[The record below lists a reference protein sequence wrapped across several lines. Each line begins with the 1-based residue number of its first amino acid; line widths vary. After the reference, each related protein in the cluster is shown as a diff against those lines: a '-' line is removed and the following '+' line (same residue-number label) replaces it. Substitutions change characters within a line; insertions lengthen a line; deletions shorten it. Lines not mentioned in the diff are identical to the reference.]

1 MVSPLPRVVLVLL
14 VPLALGACN
23 QTSAPPAASA
33 PAGTSSS
40 GTPTVSSNVTPSGF
54 HLPKKT
60 KCSGSVNRF
69 RALMDNDLAT
79 GHVARSVYDQ
89 ITKEIDSAAA
99 LCSAGNDAGA
109 RSAISASRA
118 RHGYPAG

>member
-54 HLPKKT
+54 RLPEGAG
-60 KCSGSVNRF
+60 CSGSVNRF

-79 GHVARSVYDQ
+79 GHVAR
-89 ITKEIDSAAA
+89 
-99 LCSAGNDAGA
+99 
-109 RSAISASRA
+109 
-118 RHGYPAG
+118 